1 MGNVQPCCNDK
12 EPDQNDA
19 VVSSPAGEGSVKF
32 YTTAPALEKPSG
44 DGSVAVGTE
53 DGSGTAA
60 KP

>member
-12 EPDQNDA
+12 ELDQNDA
-19 VVSSPAGEGSVKF
+19 VVSPPAGEGSVKCQ
-32 YTTAPALEKPSG
+32 EKPSG